1 MEKVYLIK
9 VPSMSKKQA
18 QEKSEDSSVDDKE
31 WTKIVHETRVY
42 AEEQFDKQI
51 IYIYLRGD

>member
-1 MEKVYLIK
+1 
-9 VPSMSKKQA
+9 MSKKQA

-51 IYIYLRGD
+51 IYIYLRGHMGSKKTI